1 MMSHAEVPGAHSSV
15 ITAQCSERNKAQ
27 ETQKFAMVVNND
39 LFTHHK
45 LDGDSTL
52 QPFHFPALSFLLYFC
67 HL

>member
-15 ITAQCSERNKAQ
+15 ITAQCSKRNKAQ

-45 LDGDSTL
+45 LDGD
-52 QPFHFPALSFLLYFC
+52 
-67 HL
+67 

>member
-15 ITAQCSERNKAQ
+15 ITAQCSKRNKAQ
-27 ETQKFAMVVNND
+27 ETQKFAMVLNND
-39 LFTHHK
+39 LFTRHK

-67 HL
+67 YL